1 MRGFPEVTGCHRLLV
16 SQALPVPITRVVR
29 LIPLQVP
36 GFEVPVAYIA
46 ADFSCL
52 S

>member
-1 MRGFPEVTGCHRLLV
+1 MPVFPEITGCHRLLM

-29 LIPLQVP
+29 FIPLQVP
-36 GFEVPVAYIA
+36 ASEVPVAHIS
-46 ADFSCL
+46 ADLSCL

>member
-16 SQALPVPITRVVR
+16 STITRVVR

-36 GFEVPVAYIA
+36 GFEVPVAYIS